1 MKQSFSIEKDIR
13 EIKGDETLVS
23 FIGVVVSIDPST
35 YMLIIDD
42 GTGALSVS
50 SDSLYNV
57 EKILRI
63 VGSPYK
69 EGGQIIVN
77 SEIIQDFT
85 DFNFDL
91 FRKVQ
96 QIEKEVYQ

>member
-1 MKQSFSIEKDIR
+1 MKQNYSIEKEIR
-13 EIKGDETLVS
+13 EIRGDETLVS
-23 FIGVVVSIDPST
+23 FVGVVVSIDPST
-35 YMLIIDD
+35 YMLIVAD
-42 GTGALSVS
+42 GTGAVSVS
-50 SDSLYNV
+50 SDNLYDM
-57 EKILRI
+57 EKILRV

-69 EGGQIIVN
+69 EGGQIIVD

-85 DFNFDL
+85 DFNLDL